1 MRQAERLHLQMKSFC
16 RVNVQKEKIAILAH
30 IRQIILAFQEQK
42 FYLEEPTV
50 EREKGST
57 VEVECTLTIEEGE
70 AIIFLQSG
78 NNDPTVILQ
87 ANDTFTGKFEV
98 GNGSSYFGIWGE
110 EFTGSAELN
119 IE

>member
-1 MRQAERLHLQMKSFC
+1 MKKESNRL
-16 RVNVQKEKIAILAH
+16 RWNV
-30 IRQIILAFQEQK
+30 
-42 FYLEEPTV
+42 
-50 EREKGST
+50 
-57 VEVECTLTIEEGE
+57 TLTIEEGE